1 MRSFSL
7 YFNRALR
14 VAVENRL
21 TIGAY
26 ERLLWRQI
34 KDGPKPEHIG
44 VILDGNRRWASEHSY
59 PIWIG
64 HKTGADK
71 VEELLNWCWE
81 LGIKSVT
88 LYVFSTENFQRSP
101 SEVDHILRI
110 AEESFQKILTDKRI
124 HKNKIRVKVIG
135 RTDLLPGKL
144 RQLIYQTEEMTS
156 NYGENYLTFAI
167 AYGGRAEIV
176 DAVKKIVKEINA
188 GNIPPDAINED
199 IIERHLYTSHLPK
212 SDLDI
217 IIRTSGEERLS
228 NFLLWQS
235 AYSELFFLDVYW
247 PNFRRID
254 LWRAVRTYQSR
265 ERRYGR

>member
-1 MRSFSL
+1 MRNFSL

-26 ERLLWRQI
+26 ERFLWRQI

-44 VILDGNRRWASEHSY
+44 VILDGNRRWAYELSY

-124 HKNKIRVKVIG
+124 HKNKIHVKVIG
-135 RTDLLPGKL
+135 RTDLLPEKL
-144 RQLIYQTEEMTS
+144 RQLIYKTEEMTS
-156 NYGENYLTFAI
+156 NYGKNYLTFAI

-188 GNIPPDAINED
+188 GNIPPDAINEE

>member
-1 MRSFSL
+1 MQKFSQ

-21 TIGAY
+21 TLGAY
-26 ERLLWRQI
+26 ERFLWRQI

-44 VILDGNRRWASEHSY
+44 VILDGNRRWAFEHSF
-59 PIWIG
+59 PIWFG
-64 HKTGADK
+64 HRTGADK
-71 VEELLNWCWE
+71 VEELLDWCWE

-101 SEVDHILRI
+101 SEVDKIMQI
-110 AEESFQKILTDKRI
+110 AEEHFQKILTDKRI
-124 HKNKIRVKVIG
+124 HKNEVHVKAIG
-135 RTDLLPGKL
+135 RTDQLPEKL
-144 RQLIYQTEEMTS
+144 QQLIYKTEEATK
-156 NYGENYLTFAI
+156 NYSKYYLTFAI

-188 GNIPPDAINED
+188 GAIPPEAINEE
-199 IIERHLYTSHLPK
+199 IIEKHLYTSHLPK
-212 SDLDI
+212 SDLDLI
-217 IIRTSGEERLS
+217 VRTSGEERLS

-235 AYSELFFLDVYW
+235 AYSELLFLDVYW

-265 ERRYGR
+265 GKRYGR